1 MGKLLGIDYG
11 LRRVGLAITDDLKII
26 ASPLTTVDN
35 REIIDFLKALFKKET
50 IEKIILGEPKTLQNN
65 PGRIHEEVMVFKG
78 RLMKN
83 FPNIPIV
90 MIDERFTSKIAMQS
104 IQSVNFTRKKKQD
117 KTLLDKV
124 SASIILQSYLSS
136 SQI

>member
-26 ASPLTTVDN
+26 ASPLITVDN
-35 REIIDFLKALFKKET
+35 REIIDFLKDLTKKES
-50 IEKIILGEPKTLQNN
+50 IEKFILGEPKTLQNN
-65 PGRIHEEVMVFKG
+65 PGRIHEEVMTFQEK
-78 RLMKN
+78 LKKH
-83 FPNIPIV
+83 FPNIPV
-90 MIDERFTSKIAMQS
+90 VLIDERFSSKIAYQS

-117 KTLLDKV
+117 KTMLDKV

-136 SQI
+136 NQI